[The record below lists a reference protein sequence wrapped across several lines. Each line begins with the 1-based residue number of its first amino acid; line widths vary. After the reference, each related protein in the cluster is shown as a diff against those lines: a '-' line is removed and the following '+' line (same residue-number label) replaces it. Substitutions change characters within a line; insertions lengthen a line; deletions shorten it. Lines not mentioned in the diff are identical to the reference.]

1 MVIGLERDNKV
12 GESIL
17 HCKTWKI
24 PPFEHTVSL
33 YVATRMEFLG
43 RSKNALGGNFR
54 HKSWVSHSNESSSSS
69 RSSTLNEEF

>member
-54 HKSWVSHSNESSSSS
+54 HKS
-69 RSSTLNEEF
+69 